1 VDVNQ
6 IIAEFK
12 TLSPEQKAE
21 VLKAILEDDSWIPES
36 FRQGM
41 EDIEKG
47 RTVSMEIALN
57 QKPPARV
64 R

>member
-1 VDVNQ
+1 MDVNQ